1 MKSLIKKIDD
11 LLVAITFAEAG
22 EYDTASKMLGQKP
35 DNTAEEAEEKLQP
48 DFEAI

>member
-22 EYDTASKMLGQKP
+22 EYDTASKMLGTGQDSP
-35 DNTAEEAEEKLQP
+35 EEAEEKLQP
-48 DFEAI
+48 DLEAA

>member
-22 EYDTASKMLGQKP
+22 EYDTASKLLGQKP
-35 DNTAEEAEEKLQP
+35 EAETDEVLEP
-48 DFEAI
+48 GLDTI